1 MVIRFS
7 LFMKHLPWTLLLVLI
22 PAFSLPTHAQTPTTT
37 TVQVPLTEAEK
48 ATMQE
53 RAKTMIELLNRGEYS
68 KARELLAPDFA
79 NQITAEE
86 IQSIWGDTINKF
98 GKIKQQVSSQVID
111 TVNSDLVVI
120 KSQFEQGQGNIIV
133 TFNEDEQIVG
143 VDFPRLE
150 SVSEISEILVQSL
163 AKRDFPR
170 ARGYLHPLLKTE
182 IFPQQV
188 QQRWDN
194 LQKANGMFKRVV
206 DTDVSSGSS
215 VDESEVVIMTLEFER
230 ATQQMLVIFD
240 DQRRIVGINIVE

>member
-7 LFMKHLPWTLLLVLI
+7 LYKNLLWTLLLVLI
-22 PAFSLPTHAQTPTTT
+22 PALSLPTYAQIPTTT
-37 TVQVPLTEAEK
+37 TVQVPLTDAEK

-53 RAKTMIELLNRGEYS
+53 KAKTMIDLLNRGEYS
-68 KARELLAPDFA
+68 KARELLAPNFA
-79 NQITAEE
+79 SQLTVEE
-86 IQSIWGDTINKF
+86 IQSIWEDTINKN
-98 GKIKQQVSSQVID
+98 GKIKHQVSSQVID

-120 KSQFEQGQGNIIV
+120 DTQFEKDQGNIIV

-143 VDFPRLE
+143 VDFPKLE
-150 SVSEISEILVQSL
+150 SVFKISEILVQSL

-188 QQRWDN
+188 QERWDN
-194 LQKANGMFKRVV
+194 LQKTNGIFKRVI
-206 DTDVSSGSS
+206 DTDVREGSS

-230 ATQQMLVIFD
+230 ATKEMLVIFD
-240 DQRRIVGINIVE
+240 DQRRIVGVNMVE